1 MTQQVN
7 LERFLT
13 ETALFADLDHEEI
26 AAVAKLC
33 RQRSV
38 PRGQIVFY
46 EDDPGTSCYII
57 LDGKVKIV
65 VNSPHDGRE
74 HILGILK
81 SGDLFG
87 EMSLIDGLPRSATA
101 IAVEESQV
109 VTIQRDEFVR
119 QLERRPGIGLKLL
132 VVLCRRLRSTDRH
145 VESLAFLSAPGR
157 VARLLLELGAELG
170 QTTPTGVAFET
181 RMTRQE
187 MANLTGT
194 SRETFTRVLMEYQDR
209 GLVEI
214 DRNQFVLK
222 NETKLRELVV

>member
-1 MTQQVN
+1 T
-7 LERFLT
+7 
-13 ETALFADLDHEEI
+13 
-26 AAVAKLC
+26 AAVARLC
-33 RQRSV
+33 RQRLV
-38 PRGQIVFY
+38 PKGSIVFY

-57 LDGKVKIV
+57 LEGKVKVV

-81 SGDLFG
+81 RGDLFG
-87 EMSLIDGLPRSATA
+87 EMSLIDGLMRSATA
-101 IAVEESQV
+101 IAVEETQV
-109 VTIQRDEFVR
+109 VMIQREEFVKL
-119 QLERRPGIGLKLL
+119 LENMPKIALKLL
-132 VVLCRRLRSTDRH
+132 VVLSRRLRSTDRH

-157 VARLLLELGAELG
+157 VARLLLELGEEMG
-170 QTTPTGVAFET
+170 QTTPQGLTFET
-181 RMTRQE
+181 KMTRQE

-214 DRNQFVLK
+214 DRNQFVLR